1 MRRFA
6 LSTAAVL
13 AAVFLWL
20 LGTLP
25 PRPAVAVGTVAEDV
39 RRGTVAG
46 AFHVHSTR
54 SDGAEDV
61 GAIAAAAARAGL
73 RFVVMTDH
81 GDATRPPDP
90 PTYQHGVLV
99 IDAVEIS
106 TNGGHYIALDMPA
119 APYPLGGEAAAVVED
134 VARLGG
140 FGIVAHPDSA
150 KPELMWKDW
159 DLPVDGIEWL
169 NLDSEWRDETRSRLV
184 RVAIDYT
191 FRKAPALASILDR
204 PVATLQRW
212 DDRAKHRRMPALP
225 GHDAHGG
232 PLEGRTSAFW
242 QLPSYEAS
250 FRAFALRVLLDA
262 ELSSDATKDSRRL
275 LDAIEAGRV
284 FTAIDG
290 LAAPAFVDFHV
301 MSGGGV
307 VQMGQ
312 ATPFADGLAL
322 AVRTTVP
329 PEGRVVLLLDGA
341 EIATSASGALDVPA
355 RSPGAYRVEV
365 QVPRAPGTPPIP
377 WIVTNP
383 IYLRAAEPDSHPVA
397 ADAADETVM
406 EVSDS
411 GRVEKDPLSNA
422 TLRGDDGRRVL
433 EYRLREG
440 ERASQYA
447 ALAISMPPSP
457 PDFDS
462 LAFDAISSSPMRVSV
477 QLRFD
482 AVGGARWTHSV
493 YVSPER
499 KRIVVPIERLVSA
512 AASSGP
518 GLPGSDTRIPSPES
532 ASSILFVVDL
542 TNARP
547 GQQGRFEIS
556 HLTLNRR

>member
-25 PRPAVAVGTVAEDV
+25 PRPAVAAGTVTDDV

-54 SDGAEDV
+54 SDGAEGVD
-61 GAIAAAAARAGL
+61 AIAAAAARAGL

-106 TNGGHYIALDMPA
+106 TNGGHYIALDMPQ

-134 VARLGG
+134 VTRLGG

-150 KPELMWKDW
+150 KPELAWKGW
-159 DLPVDGIEWL
+159 ALPFDGIEWL
-169 NLDSEWRDETRSRLV
+169 NLDSEWRDETRPRLA
-184 RVAIDYT
+184 RAAIDYT
-191 FRKAPALASILDR
+191 LRKAPALASILDR
-204 PVATLQRW
+204 PVVTLRRW
-212 DDRAKHRRMPALP
+212 DDRAKHRGTPALS

-262 ELSSDATKDSRRL
+262 DLSGDAAKDSRRL
-275 LDAIEAGRV
+275 LDALETGRA

-290 LAAPAFVDFHV
+290 LAGPAFIDFHAT
-301 MSGGGV
+301 SGGTV
-307 VQMGQ
+307 VRMGET
-312 ATPFADGLAL
+312 APFADGTSLV
-322 AVRTTVP
+322 VRTTIP
-329 PEGRVVLLLDGA
+329 PGGVVVMLLDGV
-341 EIATSASGALDVPA
+341 EVATSASGALDFPA

-365 QVPRAPGTPPIP
+365 QVPHAAGAPPIP
-377 WIVTNP
+377 WILTNP
-383 IYLRAAEPDSHPVA
+383 IYVRAHQPDPQAVVGEQA
-397 ADAADETVM
+397 KAVTTVT
-406 EVSDS
+406 DP
-411 GRVEKDPLSNA
+411 GRVEKDPLSSA
-422 TLRGDDGRRVL
+422 TLGAEEGRRVL
-433 EYRLREG
+433 QYRLREG

-457 PDFDS
+457 PAFDS
-462 LAFDAISSSPMRVSV
+462 LAFDARSSSPMRISV

-482 AVGGARWTHSV
+482 SPGGARWTHSV

-499 KRIVVPIERLVSA
+499 KRIVVPIDRLLPA
-512 AASSGP
+512 ALDADS
-518 GLPGSDTRIPSPES
+518 RIPNPQSTS
-532 ASSILFVVDL
+532 TILFVVDL

-547 GQQGRFEIS
+547 GQEGRFAIS
-556 HLTLNRR
+556 DLTLNRR